1 MQLETEDVAPGV
13 TKASLTGRL
22 DIEGARQID
31 LHFNVLAGS
40 RRALIVDLAAVTFV
54 ASMGLRTLMLGFK
67 AIASKSGKA
76 VILSPTPEVQDVLV
90 SSGIDT
96 LAPIVFSLP
105 DAITAVGG

>member
-1 MQLETEDVAPGV
+1 MLLETEEVAPGV

-22 DIEGARQID
+22 DIDGAHKID

-40 RRALIVDLAAVTFV
+40 RRALIVDMSAVSFV

-67 AIASKSGKA
+67 AVASKSGKA

-90 SSGIDT
+90 SSGIDA

-105 DAITAVGG
+105 DALAAVGG